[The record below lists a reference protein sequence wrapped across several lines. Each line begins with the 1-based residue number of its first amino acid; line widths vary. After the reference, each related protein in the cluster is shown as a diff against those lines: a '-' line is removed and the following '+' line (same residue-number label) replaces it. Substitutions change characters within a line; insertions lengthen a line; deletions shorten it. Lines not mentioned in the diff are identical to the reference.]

1 VGETALL
8 GGGAPL
14 KDHNEDSDS
23 SSDVL
28 SNNPDDLL
36 FAKLDSPGEPAKK
49 KARVV

>member
-1 VGETALL
+1 MGETALL

-28 SNNPDDLL
+28 SNPDDL
-36 FAKLDSPGEPAKK
+36 FAKLDSPGEPAQK

>member
-28 SNNPDDLL
+28 SNPDDLL